1 MSVLERLLRW
11 PKALLGVT
19 LLLSLLLSPLLRRLN
34 LHGDLLDLLPRSSK
48 AAQAF
53 AAYSKHMV
61 ASQELVVFVTCSDPN
76 TLTEFAEKYSQELAK
91 LADVPGTRTP
101 LRPLRTLSAPN
112 FSISSDSIR
121 SISTPQSFA
130 TPPWMIAS

>member
-61 ASQELVVFVTCSDPN
+61 ASQELVVFVTCSDPGECGDPTQGHSTS
-76 TLTEFAEKYSQELAK
+76 TLGS
-91 LADVPGTRTP
+91 P
-101 LRPLRTLSAPN
+101 
-112 FSISSDSIR
+112 
-121 SISTPQSFA
+121 A
-130 TPPWMIAS
+130 TS